1 MLRRVRE
8 HVSGSREAAA
18 AFAAPVFAIGGGGGV
33 GAARRNFVGEA
44 DVGGGLAAGDAAG
57 DVALV
62 EPALVER
69 VGGDVGGAAH
79 AVVEVELLHE
89 AGVGLGHGARLPDR
103 G

>member
-8 HVSGSREAAA
+8 HVSGSRETAA
-18 AFAAPVFAIGGGGGV
+18 AFAAPVFAIGGGGV
-33 GAARRNFVGEA
+33 GADRPNFVGEA

-69 VGGDVGGAAH
+69 VGDDIGGAAH